1 MDLEKKIIGIG
12 GNARSGKDT
21 LASNLVSILGELNI
35 KAEKVSFANALRQSV
50 DDFLLRELGISAF
63 TEDKKEKD
71 IIRPFLVFLGTDI
84 MRGRDEDV
92 WVKKLQSS
100 LKEDQVNIISDLR
113 FTNELDWIQN
123 NNGVS
128 VMLSRP
134 NANPANKYE
143 EEENKKLRQ
152 SVNLK
157 FSLADLK
164 KENRDYIL
172 KSVSHEI
179 LNSLLTEETLDL
191 WKATCPL

>member
-21 LASNLVSILGELNI
+21 LASNLVDILAELNI

-71 IIRPFLVFLGTDI
+71 IIRPFLVFWGTDI
-84 MRGRDEDV
+84 MRSRDEDV
-92 WVKKLQSS
+92 WVKKLQGS
-100 LKEDQVNIISDLR
+100 LREDQVNIISDLR

>member
-21 LASNLVSILGELNI
+21 LANNLVSILAELNI
-35 KAEKVSFANALRQSV
+35 KAKKVSFANALRQSV

-71 IIRPFLVFLGTDI
+71 IIRPFLVFWGTDI

>member
-1 MDLEKKIIGIG
+1 MDLEKKIIGVG

-21 LASNLVSILGELNI
+21 LASNLVSILAELNI

-71 IIRPFLVFLGTDI
+71 IIRPFLVFWGTDI
-84 MRGRDEDV
+84 MRRRDEDV

-100 LKEDQVNIISDLR
+100 LKENQVNIISDLR

>member
-21 LASNLVSILGELNI
+21 LANNLVSILAELNI

-71 IIRPFLVFLGTDI
+71 IIRPFLVFWGTDI

>member
-1 MDLEKKIIGIG
+1 
-12 GNARSGKDT
+12 
-21 LASNLVSILGELNI
+21 
-35 KAEKVSFANALRQSV
+35 
-50 DDFLLRELGISAF
+50 
-63 TEDKKEKD
+63 
-71 IIRPFLVFLGTDI
+71 

-92 WVKKLQSS
+92 WVKRLQSS

-157 FSLADLK
+157 FSLADFEE
-164 KENRDYIL
+164 ENRDYVL

-179 LNSLLTEETLDL
+179 LNNLLTEETLDL

>member
-21 LASNLVSILGELNI
+21 LANNLVSILAELNI

-71 IIRPFLVFLGTDI
+71 IIRPFLVFWGTDI

-157 FSLADLK
+157 FSLADLE

>member
-21 LASNLVSILGELNI
+21 LANNLVSILAELNI

-71 IIRPFLVFLGTDI
+71 IIRPFLVFWGTDI
-84 MRGRDEDV
+84 MRSRDEDV
-92 WVKKLQSS
+92 WVKRLQSS

-113 FTNELDWIQN
+113 FTNELDWIKK
-123 NNGVS
+123 NNGLS
-128 VMLSRP
+128 VILSRP
-134 NANPANKYE
+134 NANPANEYE
-143 EEENKKLRQ
+143 EEQNKKLRQ

-157 FSLADLK
+157 FSLADLEK
-164 KENRDYIL
+164 DNREYIL

-179 LNSLLTEETLDL
+179 LNSLLTQETLDL

>member
-21 LASNLVSILGELNI
+21 LANNLVSILAELNI

-50 DDFLLRELGISAF
+50 DDFLLRELDISAF

-71 IIRPFLVFLGTDI
+71 IIRPFLVFWGTDI

-92 WVKKLQSS
+92 WVKRLQSS

>member
-12 GNARSGKDT
+12 GNASSGKDT
-21 LASNLVSILGELNI
+21 LANNLVSILAELNI

-71 IIRPFLVFLGTDI
+71 IIRPFLVFWGTDI

>member
-21 LASNLVSILGELNI
+21 LASNLVSILAELNI

-71 IIRPFLVFLGTDI
+71 IIRPFLVFWGTDI

>member
-21 LASNLVSILGELNI
+21 LANNLVSILAELNI

-71 IIRPFLVFLGTDI
+71 IIRPFLVFWGTDI

-92 WVKKLQSS
+92 WVKRLQSS

-157 FSLADLK
+157 FSLADLE

>member
-71 IIRPFLVFLGTDI
+71 IIRPFLVFWGTDI

>member
-21 LASNLVSILGELNI
+21 LANNLVSILAELNI

-63 TEDKKEKD
+63 TQDKKEKD
-71 IIRPFLVFLGTDI
+71 IIRPFLVFWGTDI

-164 KENRDYIL
+164 KENRDYM
-172 KSVSHEI
+172 S
-179 LNSLLTEETLDL
+179 
-191 WKATCPL
+191 

>member
-21 LASNLVSILGELNI
+21 LANNLVSILAELDI

-71 IIRPFLVFLGTDI
+71 IIRPFLVFWGTDI

>member
-21 LASNLVSILGELNI
+21 LANNLVSILAELNI

-63 TEDKKEKD
+63 TQDKKEKD
-71 IIRPFLVFLGTDI
+71 IIRPFLVFWGTDI

>member
-1 MDLEKKIIGIG
+1 MKE
-12 GNARSGKDT
+12 
-21 LASNLVSILGELNI
+21 VSENM
-35 KAEKVSFANALRQSV
+35 KN
-50 DDFLLRELGISAF
+50 
-63 TEDKKEKD
+63 KKEKD
-71 IIRPFLVFLGTDI
+71 IIRPFLVFWGTDI

>member
-1 MDLEKKIIGIG
+1 M
-12 GNARSGKDT
+12 
-21 LASNLVSILGELNI
+21 
-35 KAEKVSFANALRQSV
+35 
-50 DDFLLRELGISAF
+50 GISAF

-71 IIRPFLVFLGTDI
+71 IIRPFLVFWGTDI

>member
-1 MDLEKKIIGIG
+1 MDLEKKIIGVG

-21 LASNLVSILGELNI
+21 LASNLVSILAELNI

-71 IIRPFLVFLGTDI
+71 IIRPFLVFWGTDI

>member
-21 LASNLVSILGELNI
+21 LANNLVSILAELNI

-71 IIRPFLVFLGTDI
+71 IIRPFLVFWGTDI

-179 LNSLLTEETLDL
+179 LNSILTEETLDL

>member
-71 IIRPFLVFLGTDI
+71 IIRPFLVFWGPDI